1 MTLSSNA
8 TTFTHRAIGREPPT
22 PGAVVPVSADRIR
35 RGAVLA
41 LAAVLLCVAFS
52 AEARLIRNGGRATV
66 SNNSAT
72 LVLLVDN
79 TRISG
84 DLLIL
89 DDGLRPDGSGSANP
103 ATMESGSERIYTV
116 PDECFT
122 FVGSFEQQ
130 EEFNA
135 ANEDC
140 RYEFLE
146 GEPLEFSGFMDHF
159 LPGAASV
166 DVLWSLASPVSDFKI
181 DFPGGITSFDAEGD
195 FTSTTADLN
204 LSVAAPGGLVP
215 GEYEIAARSV
225 QTAPE
230 GFSFFEYA
238 FVTPTAC
245 DVPIFGP
252 DEPAVCILGGESFG
266 DTYSNSSLATRVTV
280 LPGVAPPATVPAPS
294 TLSLLLASV
303 VAASGFRRRRRVRE
317 QGPCLRFLHL

>member
-1 MTLSSNA
+1 
-8 TTFTHRAIGREPPT
+8 
-22 PGAVVPVSADRIR
+22 VSADRVL
-35 RGAVLA
+35 RGAALA
-41 LAAVLLCVAFS
+41 LAAMLLCVAFS

-66 SNNSAT
+66 SNNSAKY
-72 LVLLVDN
+72 VLLVDN

-89 DDGLRPDGSGSANP
+89 EDGLRPDEGGSANP

-146 GEPLEFSGFMDHF
+146 GEPLEFLGFMDHF
-159 LPGAASV
+159 LSGVASV
-166 DVLWSLASPVSDFKI
+166 DVLWSLTSADSAFSI
-181 DFPGGITSFDAEGD
+181 DFPGGITSFDTESD
-195 FTSTTADLN
+195 FTSTTAVLN
-204 LSVAAPGGLVP
+204 LSVDAPPGLVP
-215 GEYEIAARSV
+215 GEYEIAARSI
-225 QTAPE
+225 QTAPA

-238 FVTPTAC
+238 FVTPTTC

-252 DEPAVCILGGESFG
+252 DEPTVCILGGESFG
-266 DTYSNSSLATRVTV
+266 DTYSNSSLGTQVTI
-280 LPGVAPPATVPAPS
+280 LPGGTPPVLTVPAPS
-294 TLSLLLASV
+294 TLSLLVASFG
-303 VAASGFRRRRRVRE
+303 AAIGFRRRRRVRE
-317 QGPCLRFLHL
+317 QGQRLRRLRA